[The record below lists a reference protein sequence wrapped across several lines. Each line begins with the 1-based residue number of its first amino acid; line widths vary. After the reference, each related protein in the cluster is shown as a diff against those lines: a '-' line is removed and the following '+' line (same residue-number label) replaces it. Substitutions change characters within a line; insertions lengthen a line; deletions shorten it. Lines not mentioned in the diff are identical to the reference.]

1 MREKCDHEILE
12 MQRKH
17 GHQMHRASEEA
28 SVRVRDLEKEYL
40 SQIKTSVSV
49 GLVVI
54 DPFDCAKYIRTYVLY
69 IAGTCMHTEIHA
81 HTYSHTCTHTR
92 VCACT
97 CTTHTPSNSLSYV
110 CVLLVSSTVQHDQGT

>member
-1 MREKCDHEILE
+1 MLQLQEMREKCDHEILE

-28 SVRVRDLEKEYL
+28 SVHVRDLEKEYL

-54 DPFDCAKYIRTYVLY
+54 DPF
-69 IAGTCMHTEIHA
+69 
-81 HTYSHTCTHTR
+81 
-92 VCACT
+92 
-97 CTTHTPSNSLSYV
+97 
-110 CVLLVSSTVQHDQGT
+110 